1 MSAQLDGLAGRWLHS
16 FEEDHGDVAVY
27 RPADHPF
34 PPARGRDGIEFAD
47 DGSFTEWAVG
57 RGDARE
63 PVPGQWQAA
72 DAATVAV
79 NTDRGGRQVLEVVH
93 LGPDRLEVRRKAA
106 GT

>member
-1 MSAQLDGLAGRWLHS
+1 MSAPIQGLAKRWLHS

-47 DGSFTEWAVG
+47 DGSFTEWAIG

-63 PVPGQWQAA
+63 PVPGRWQTA
-72 DAATVAV
+72 DADTVAV
-79 NTDRGGRQVLEVVH
+79 TTDRGGQQVLEVVH
-93 LGPDRLEVRRKAA
+93 LGPDRLEVRRRQS
-106 GT
+106 